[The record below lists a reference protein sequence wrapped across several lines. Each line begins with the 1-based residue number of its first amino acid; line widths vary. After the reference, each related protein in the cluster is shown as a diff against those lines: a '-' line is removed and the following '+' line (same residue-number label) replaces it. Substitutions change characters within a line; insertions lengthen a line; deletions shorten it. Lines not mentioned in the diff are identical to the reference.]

1 MSVYSPVV
9 AGVAAL
15 AVSDWQSAAKLIE
28 HTLLKPD
35 ATRNQ
40 IIALCQE
47 ASRYGFHAVM
57 VNPANVAL
65 AAAQLRGTSVKV
77 GTVVGFPLGASLTVT
92 KLVEAENALRQG
104 AHELDM
110 VMNIGALKSGDRIL
124 VQTEMRSLGHL
135 AHSHGGL
142 LKVILENALLS
153 PEEKI
158 LACALAAEAGADFV
172 KTSSG
177 LADSGATASDI
188 ASDARRGWFGDWG
201 EGGRWHSHCGSP
213 ARNGGCRRQSHRY
226 QRQRANHARNGRPGK
241 LTDADLYGM

>member
-15 AVSDWQSAAKLIE
+15 PIHDWQSAAKLIE

-35 ATRNQ
+35 ATRTQ

-110 VMNIGALKSGDRIL
+110 VMNIGALKSGDRVL
-124 VQTEMRSLGHL
+124 VQMEMRSLGQL
-135 AHSHGGL
+135 AHGHGGL

-188 ASDARRGWFGDWG
+188 ALMRGVVGLAIGVKAAGGIRTAAHLLEMVDAGANRIGTSASVQIMREMGA
-201 EGGRWHSHCGSP
+201 P
-213 ARNGGCRRQSHRY
+213 AES
-226 QRQRANHARNGRPGK
+226 
-241 LTDADLYGM
+241 